1 MIGTEI
7 GGPLSDRSMWNHV
20 HVNAGSRDGE
30 GDLMTRQFR
39 PFALALLAVFAA
51 SLAPASFGQGS
62 HPAAYASAKV
72 SDPRARDLAIAAPES
87 VGMSKE
93 RLTRLDAAMK
103 KLVDDKQ
110 VASLVTLV
118 ERHGKV
124 VDFNAHGVLDVRK
137 TDAAQKDSIFRI
149 YSMSKPVTG
158 VAMMMLYEEGKWQI
172 NDPVSRYI
180 PEFARLKVYT
190 GKNEDGSPKL
200 EDARRSMT
208 MRELMTHTAG
218 LGYVLSAAN
227 PVDKMIIDGN
237 ILNAAAPLQ
246 TMIDGLAKIPLLA
259 QPGTRW
265 SYSAAVDV
273 QGYLIEKFSG
283 MPFGEFARKRI
294 FEPLGMKD
302 TGFYVPK
309 EKLARLALVHTGAG
323 ANLAVDTNRPDPAVI
338 PLGPSGGGGLFS
350 TAMDYARFCEMLLQ
364 GGQLNGVRLLAPR
377 TVEIMRTNQVNPD
390 PLKTMP
396 AGTGWGMDFQIVMDP
411 AAAGEAVSAGTFSWF
426 GIAGTWFWID
436 PVRDLAFVGMVQ
448 HQNLGTTRPIHALS
462 RSLVYQAVLD

>member
-1 MIGTEI
+1 MFT
-7 GGPLSDRSMWNHV
+7 L
-20 HVNAGSRDGE
+20 
-30 GDLMTRQFR
+30 
-39 PFALALLAVFAA
+39 FAAA
-51 SLAPASFGQGS
+51 SLTVTSWAQGPRPAIS
-62 HPAAYASAKV
+62 AAAKV
-72 SDPRARDLAIAAPES
+72 AESRARDLAPATAES
-87 VGMSKE
+87 VGMSTE
-93 RLTRLDAAMK
+93 RLHRLDAAVK
-103 KLVDDKQ
+103 RLVDDKQ
-110 VASLVTLV
+110 VAGLVTLV

-124 VDFNAHGVLDVRK
+124 VNFNAAGQLDVRK
-137 TDAAQKDSIFRI
+137 NDPVQKDSIFRI
-149 YSMSKPVTG
+149 YSMSKPITG
-158 VAMMMLYEEGKWQI
+158 VAMMMLYEEGKWQL

-180 PEFARLKVYT
+180 PEFARLKVYA
-190 GKNEDGSPKL
+190 GKNDDGSPKL

-218 LGYVLSAAN
+218 LGYVLSPNN

-237 ILNAAAPLQ
+237 VLNPGAPLQ

-265 SYSAAVDV
+265 SYSIAVDV

-283 MPFGEFARKRI
+283 QSFADFARTRI

-302 TGFYVPK
+302 TAFYVPK
-309 EKLARLALVHTGAG
+309 EKLARFSQVHTGAG
-323 ANLAVDTNRPDPAVI
+323 ASLAVDTNRPDPTVV

-377 TVEIMRTNQVNPD
+377 TVEMMRTNHVNPD

-396 AGTGWGMDFQIVMDP
+396 PGTGWGMDFQVVTDA
-411 AAAGEAVSAGTFSWF
+411 AAAGDSVSDGTFSWF

-436 PVRDLAFVGMVQ
+436 PVKDLAFVGMVQ

-462 RSLVYQAVLD
+462 RSLVYQAILD

>member
-1 MIGTEI
+1 
-7 GGPLSDRSMWNHV
+7 
-20 HVNAGSRDGE
+20 
-30 GDLMTRQFR
+30 MTRRFCS
-39 PFALALLAVFAA
+39 LALGRFLLGVFVAA
-51 SLAPASFGQGS
+51 SFTPALFAQGS
-62 HPAAYASAKV
+62 HAVAPGGAKL
-72 SDPRARDLAIAAPES
+72 RENHGRDLASAPAES
-87 VGMSKE
+87 VGMSTE
-93 RLTRLDAAMK
+93 RLARLDAAMK
-103 KLVDDKQ
+103 RLVDDKQ

-118 ERHGKV
+118 ERHGKI
-124 VDFNAHGVLDVRK
+124 VDFNAYGVLDVRK
-137 TDAAQKDSIFRI
+137 PDLAQKDSIFRI

-158 VAMMMLYEEGKWQI
+158 VAMMMLYEEGKWQL

-180 PEFARLKVYT
+180 PEFARMKVYA
-190 GKNEDGSPKL
+190 GKNEDGTPKL
-200 EDARRSMT
+200 ENASRSMT

-218 LGYVLSAAN
+218 LGYILSPAN

-237 ILNAAAPLQ
+237 VLNAGAPLQ
-246 TMIDGLAKIPLLA
+246 TMIDGLAKLPLLA

-265 SYSAAVDV
+265 SYSIAVDV
-273 QGYLIEKFSG
+273 QGYLVEKFSG

-309 EKLARLALVHTGAG
+309 EKLARFAQVHTGAG
-323 ANLAVDTNRPDPAVI
+323 ANLAVDTNRPDPTVV

-350 TAMDYARFCEMLLQ
+350 TAMDYAHFCEMLLQ

-377 TVEIMRTNQVNPD
+377 TVEMMRTNHVNPD

-396 AGTGWGMDFQIVMDP
+396 PGTGWGMDFQVITDA
-411 AAAGEAVSAGTFSWF
+411 AAAGEAVSTGTFTWF

-462 RSLVYQAVLD
+462 RTLTYQAIID